1 MIAINE
7 ETIYIIKAY
16 DNYSNCSILG
26 EYYNKD
32 TAKEEYEWLK
42 MEHPNHYIVLVEDII
57 S

>member
-26 EYYNKD
+26 EYYNQD

-42 MEHPNHYIVLVEDII
+42 MEYPNHHIVLVEDII
-57 S
+57 